1 MTPFKFLQKPKPKD
15 NILWNLDMDVALIA
29 VINYKIS
36 RDIAMQHGDT
46 ELCQINFPVRNFTF
60 PVRNCWLRIDRVVN
74 WGSGNLEMV
83 SIDYQLIE
91 LNNTSFRFTYTSELS
106 VLMNRLTYD

>member
-1 MTPFKFLQKPKPKD
+1 MDFKFFQKPKPKD

-46 ELCQINFPVRNFTF
+46 ELCQVNF
-60 PVRNCWLRIDRVVN
+60 PVRNCWLRIDRVSN
-74 WGSGNLEMV
+74 WGSGDLEMV

>member
-15 NILWNLDMDVALIA
+15 NILWNLDMDRCLIA

-36 RDIAMQHGDT
+36 REIALHHGDT
-46 ELCQINFPVRNFTF
+46 ELCQVNF

-74 WGSGNLEMV
+74 WGSGDLEMV

-106 VLMNRLTYD
+106 TLMNRLTYD